1 MLPAI
6 SSAVSGMRLATLRL
20 EGSARNIANLNSR
33 GTLPLGGANA
43 PPVYLLVRAD
53 QVVSAAPAS
62 VPGGPVLP
70 VRNVSPTWMATYDQD
85 FASAGGPDLA
95 GEMLELIS
103 AEHSFVANAK
113 ALETA
118 QAMVKRLYELTD

>member
-6 SSAVSGMRLATLRL
+6 SSAVSGMRMATLRL
-20 EGSARNIANLNSR
+20 EGSARSIANLNSK
-33 GTLPLGGANA
+33 TT

-53 QVVSAAPAS
+53 QMPPAAPAG
-62 VPGGPVLP
+62 VPGGTVAP
-70 VRNVSPTWMATYDQD
+70 VRNNAPAWMATYEQD
-85 FASAGGPDLA
+85 SASASDSGLV
-95 GEMLELIS
+95 GEMTDLIS
-103 AEHSFVANAK
+103 AEHSFIANVK